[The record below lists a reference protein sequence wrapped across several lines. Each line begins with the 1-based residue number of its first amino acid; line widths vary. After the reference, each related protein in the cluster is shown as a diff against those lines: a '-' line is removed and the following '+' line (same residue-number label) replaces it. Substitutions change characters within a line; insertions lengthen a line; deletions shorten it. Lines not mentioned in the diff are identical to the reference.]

1 VRKKSVRAG
10 RGGLGA
16 RPPRPRGPSAPS
28 RRRDARHPYYVQL
41 TASGRAT
48 SVTAMRQAI
57 RRFLRAIGSRWTE
70 RILVKRIYEVRAE
83 TVYDPRHLG
92 GGA

>member
-1 VRKKSVRAG
+1 
-10 RGGLGA
+10 
-16 RPPRPRGPSAPS
+16 
-28 RRRDARHPYYVQL
+28 
-41 TASGRAT
+41 
-48 SVTAMRQAI
+48 MRQAI